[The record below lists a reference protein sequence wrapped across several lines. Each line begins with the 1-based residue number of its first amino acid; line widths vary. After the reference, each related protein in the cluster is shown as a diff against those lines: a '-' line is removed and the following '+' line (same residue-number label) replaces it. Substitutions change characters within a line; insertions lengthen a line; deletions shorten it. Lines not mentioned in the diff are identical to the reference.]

1 VKAGPVKVQEVVYR
15 IQAVGSLEA
24 EEQIQVNAELDG
36 VLTEVKFNEG
46 DRVTTSTVI
55 ARIDPDRYRLEAD
68 RAEAVYRR
76 AVAAAAQAAATL
88 ARREALARENLVSVE
103 DLNQTRTAN
112 DTLAADV
119 QSAKAARDIAVQNL
133 SRSAVKP
140 RHGGVVDKRLVDT
153 GAFVRTG
160 TPIASLVDLTR
171 LRLRFKVSETES
183 LRATAGQTPNFTVAA
198 TGDQVYTG
206 QIYHVG
212 QVADPSSR
220 QVEVLAWV
228 KNPGTLKPGFFAE
241 VTLPSGSKKDA
252 TVVPET
258 AIQASDRGF
267 VAFAVVEGKAQ
278 VRQVEIGLRT
288 GGGDVEIL
296 SGLKPGET
304 IVYEGS
310 DRLAN
315 GVSVTTEGM
324 PPGGGR
330 APGGRTGGGRPGGQ
344 GGAGGGAGR
353 EGGGGRGEGG
363 NRGASP
369 DPAASPRGEASREPG
384 NKKGVPQ

>member
-24 EEQIQVNAELDG
+24 EDNIQVNAELDG

-46 DRVTTSTVI
+46 DRVTMNTVI
-55 ARIDPDRYRLEAD
+55 ARIDPDRYKLEAD
-68 RAEAVYRR
+68 RAEAAFQR

-88 ARREALARENLVSVE
+88 ARREALAKENLVSVE
-103 DLNQTRTAN
+103 DLNQVRTAN

-119 QSAKAARDIAVQNL
+119 ASAKAARDIAVQNL

-140 RHGGVVDKRLVDT
+140 RHAGIVDKRLVDT

-160 TPIASLVDLTR
+160 TPIASLVDPSR

-183 LRATAGQTPNFTVAA
+183 LRASAGQQPNFTVAA

-206 QIYHVG
+206 TIYHVG

-267 VAFAVVEGKAQ
+267 VAFAIVDGKAQ
-278 VRQVEIGLRT
+278 TRQVEIGLRT

-296 SGLKPGET
+296 SGLKAGET

-310 DRLAN
+310 DRIAN

-324 PPGGGR
+324 PPGGNR
-330 APGGRTGGGRPGGQ
+330 PQGGRNGGGRPGGP
-344 GGAGGGAGR
+344 GGGGR
-353 EGGGGRGEGG
+353 EGGGGGRGNGG
-363 NRGASP
+363 NRGGSP
-369 DPAASPRGEASREPG
+369 DGAAAPKGEASPG
-384 NKKGVPQ
+384 TQKGGRQ